1 VECLYGYVWI
11 LSVTI
16 PNKPYRIHQIHQ
28 AFDIPRPHLAAP
40 PVHAWKPLEALPPL
54 SGAWSCP
61 AYGAAAQKPGMST
74 EILRYTVSMKKNI
87 CKSTNI
93 TYNYSYRL
101 YISHIYNIYIYILC
115 VLIFLLQPQLTQPS
129 KPEDTCLQK
138 LSSRAVLWVDRVLV
152 VPAAAICTTA
162 WPSFANSPART
173 VQ

>member
-1 VECLYGYVWI
+1 MECLYGYVWI

-101 YISHIYNIYIYILC
+101 YIYIFC
-115 VLIFLLQPQLTQPS
+115 VY
-129 KPEDTCLQK
+129 
-138 LSSRAVLWVDRVLV
+138 LSFCSNRSLHNPPNLKTHV
-152 VPAAAICTTA
+152 CK
-162 WPSFANSPART
+162 S
-173 VQ
+173 